1 MKKGIIVCAFVAVIL
16 GVVFTVG
23 YFAYKKDS
31 EPPTFPTTQ
40 EATAE
45 YSTAVDSSN
54 LIERIEETVS
64 VENQDLMVGLQS
76 LADLISTDPR
86 FEPYFTVYDI
96 ITRADTEKGAT
107 TIYLSGCHRAGYTVD
122 EIPLYS
128 VYDNGEAYDY
138 EDITNLMDYLTGLQ
152 GGTES
157 VEGTESTAVG
167 ESVEDASKA
176 DLYNSANTGVVYD
189 GYSLV
194 DTSTY
199 DNVEE
204 YGVAVESDVR
214 EQYGDALVDALKS
227 VFGDIDKFADVYSFL
242 NARAPYLGNPYVV
255 TNLQQTGG
263 RITCDIQGERFE
275 TPMYFKVIITST
287 GTDIY
292 EKQ

>member
-1 MKKGIIVCAFVAVIL
+1 M
-16 GVVFTVG
+16 
-23 YFAYKKDS
+23 
-31 EPPTFPTTQ
+31 
-40 EATAE
+40 
-45 YSTAVDSSN
+45 
-54 LIERIEETVS
+54 EET
-64 VENQDLMVGLQS
+64 
-76 LADLISTDPR
+76 
-86 FEPYFTVYDI
+86 
-96 ITRADTEKGAT
+96 
-107 TIYLSGCHRAGYTVD
+107 
-122 EIPLYS
+122 
-128 VYDNGEAYDY
+128 
-138 EDITNLMDYLTGLQ
+138 
-152 GGTES
+152 
-157 VEGTESTAVG
+157 EGTSAG

-189 GYSLV
+189 GYFLV

-242 NARAPYLGNPYVV
+242 NARVPYLGNPYVV